1 VDLPSD
7 RLVAG
12 RYRLRTALGSG
23 GMGTV
28 WRARDEVLDR
38 DVAVKEIT
46 FPRGLSD
53 ADRAVLVERTRREAR
68 AAARLDHPSAVTV
81 YDVVEQD
88 GAPYL
93 VMELVDA
100 RTLADVVR
108 EDGPLSPQ
116 RTAEV
121 GLALLGALE
130 AAHSRGIVHRD
141 VKPSNVMVRDDG
153 RVVLTDFG
161 IATSTGDSSLT
172 STGLLLGSPAYIA
185 PERAR
190 GKPPEPASDLWSLGA
205 TLFTAVEGRPPYSG
219 DEPILTVTAV
229 VTGEHEPFVAAGP
242 LEPLLEGLLEKD
254 PALRLDAAR
263 ARELLRAVAE
273 SRPDPT
279 RTIPV
284 AAPVPQARTSAL
296 DLGEVRDELA
306 AAPTA
311 AVARPVPPR
320 TRPVPVRTA
329 ASSGRPG
336 WLAPVAVGAVL
347 LAGGGAAWAL
357 TQDGDGDRTGAAAPS
372 SSPSTAPSPSPPAA
386 PVTEDPEP
394 TPVATTE
401 PTQEPSEQ
409 PSPEPTEE
417 PAEDDPAGTTD
428 TGAAGW
434 TVTLPPGYV
443 ETREGRYRQAE
454 TGREL
459 RIATGT
465 GQPDAVADREA
476 QAAGFAERN
485 PSYEQIRIEPV
496 DYRGVEAADWEFT
509 FDGLHVLNRV
519 FNIGGTGHSLWLQ
532 TPEEDFSAARRDFDA
547 IADAFVPVG
556 G

>member
-1 VDLPSD
+1 ML
-7 RLVAG
+7 AE
-12 RYRLRTALGSG
+12 LGSG

-38 DVAVKEIT
+38 EVAVKAVT
-46 FPRGLSD
+46 FPPGLSD

-93 VMELVDA
+93 VMELVEA

-116 RTAEV
+116 RTAQV

-130 AAHSRGIVHRD
+130 AAHQRGIVHRD
-141 VKPSNVMVRDDG
+141 VKPSNVMVRGDG

-190 GKPPEPASDLWSLGA
+190 GKPPEPKSDLWSLGA

-242 LEPLLEGLLEKD
+242 LEPVLEGLLEKD

-263 ARELLRAVAE
+263 ARELLRPVAE
-273 SRPDPT
+273 SRPEPT

-284 AAPVPQARTSAL
+284 PVPVPQARTSAF
-296 DLGEVRDELA
+296 DLGDVRDELA
-306 AAPTA
+306 AAPTSQRPA
-311 AVARPVPPR
+311 PAPTRPVPPR
-320 TRPVPVRTA
+320 TRTAVPAPR
-329 ASSGRPG
+329 GRPG
-336 WLAPVAVGAVL
+336 WLAPVAVAAVL

-357 TQDGDGDRTGAAAPS
+357 TQDPDRSSTVAAS
-372 SSPSTAPSPSPPAA
+372 SSPSPSTSPSPSPA
-386 PVTEDPEP
+386 PVIEDPEP
-394 TPVATTE
+394 STE
-401 PTQEPSEQ
+401 PTQEATEQ
-409 PSPEPTEE
+409 PTTEQPTTEPTPEPTPETTEE
-417 PAEDDPAGTTD
+417 PVEGGPAGFTTD
-428 TGAAGW
+428 TGEAGW
-434 TVTLPPGYV
+434 TVALPPGYQQ
-443 ETREGRYRQAE
+443 TAPGRYRQAD

-459 RIATGT
+459 RIDTGE
-465 GQPDAVADREA
+465 GQPDAVADRER
-476 QAAGFAERN
+476 QAASFARRN

-496 DYRGVEAADWEFT
+496 DYQGVEAADWEFT
-509 FDGLHVLNRV
+509 FQGLHVLNRV
-519 FNIGGTGHSLWLQ
+519 FVVGGTGHSLWLQ
-532 TPEEDFSAARRDFDA
+532 TPEDDFSAAREDFDA
-547 IADAFVPVG
+547 IVDAFVPVRG
-556 G
+556 